1 MRRAFAASAA
11 VLLGACAVGPDF
23 SRPEPPRPE
32 SYTASGVD
40 LPAAG
45 PIDVKQTLAPGGAI
59 IAQWW
64 GLFLSPELDQV
75 LTTAVAGSPTLDA
88 ARATLAQAQKLVVA
102 VRGAFYPQVDINASA
117 VRETGTALGS
127 VGVPR
132 VINDVYSVGPAVS
145 FNVDAFGGTRRA
157 VEQQAALAEFQRYEL
172 AAAYLS
178 LTGNSVIQAISIAAA
193 RDQIQAVAEIIAIDE
208 RNLELVRIAEEAG
221 KSAHVDVLSAESQLA
236 TDKALLPPIKQ
247 QLSAARHALSVLAG
261 TSPAEW
267 TPPDFDFD
275 ALHLPAELPVS
286 LPSTLVRERPDI
298 LAVEAQ
304 LHAASA
310 AIGVATA
317 RLYPDITLSAS
328 WVEQTASTGGV
339 SLGSS
344 GLWSL
349 AAELTSPVFH
359 GGTLEAQRQA
369 TVDAFAAQLG
379 TYRATVLQAF
389 GQVADTLRALQHDAE
404 ALAAQQVALET
415 AQASLE
421 LTQESFAE
429 GQANLLQ
436 LLQAQRLYQQARLG
450 YAKAKGQRYL
460 DTAQLFVAMGGGW
473 REWSDPGPPHEA
485 K

>member
-1 MRRAFAASAA
+1 MRRAFAGIAA

-23 SRPEPPRPE
+23 PRPE
-32 SYTASGVD
+32 APRAENYTAGGVE
-40 LPAAG
+40 LPPAG
-45 PIDVKQTLAPGGAI
+45 PVDVRQTLAPGSAV

-64 GLFLSPELDQV
+64 GLFRSPELDQV

-102 VRGAFYPQVDINASA
+102 ARGAFYPQVDVNASA
-117 VRETGTALGS
+117 VRQTGTALSS
-127 VGVPR
+127 VGVPS
-132 VINDVYSVGPAVS
+132 VITDVYSVGPTAS
-145 FNVDAFGGTRRA
+145 FNVDVFGGTRRA
-157 VEQQAALAEFQRYEL
+157 VEQQAALAEVQRYEL

-178 LTGNSVIQAISIAAA
+178 LTGNAVVQAINIAAA
-193 RDQIQAVAEIIAIDE
+193 RDQIQATAEIIAIDE

-236 TDKALLPPIKQ
+236 TDRALLPPIKQ
-247 QLSAARHALSVLAG
+247 QLSAARHAVSVLAG
-261 TSPAEW
+261 KSPAEW
-267 TPPDFDFD
+267 TPPDFGFD
-275 ALHLPAELPVS
+275 TLLLPGELPVS
-286 LPSTLVRERPDI
+286 LPSSLVRERPDI

-328 WVEQTASTGGV
+328 WAEQAATIGGV
-339 SLGSS
+339 SRGSS

-349 AAELTSPVFH
+349 AAGLTAPIFH

-389 GQVADTLRALQHDAE
+389 GQVADSLRALQHDAE
-404 ALAAQQVALET
+404 ALAAQQAALET
-415 AQASLE
+415 AQSSLE

-429 GQANLLQ
+429 GQASLLQ
-436 LLQAQRLYQQARLG
+436 LLQAQRLFQQARLG

-460 DTAQLFVAMGGGW
+460 DTAQLFVAMGGAW
-473 REWSDPGPPHEA
+473 REWMDQATDSNVR
-485 K
+485 